1 MPSVGMP
8 RSNYSFAICG
18 DAASYTLFGP
28 WESDPSKNILNFKAP
43 LGQAIY
49 NMEAGET
56 KKFNINGIDYDYT
69 VKTIELANF

>member
-1 MPSVGMP
+1 M
-8 RSNYSFAICG
+8 
-18 DAASYTLFGP
+18 SYTLFGP